1 MTQNHSFLCSVQLY
15 KEKTLLN
22 SVSKI
27 IKYRWSDSNRHGLHP
42 HDFESCASANS
53 ATPAY
58 DICRSHAIASHIIN
72 VILAIKIAVGE
83 SNPVSAVRGR
93 RLNRLTN
100 EPFATLLSY
109 TTFKQNASLFLNF
122 FKKIYFSNFK
132 DFLTAECLSIL
143 CHPTPCVNVS
153 YIKCI

>member
-1 MTQNHSFLCSVQLY
+1 MILSHVRLPIPPHRH
-15 KEKTLLN
+15 
-22 SVSKI
+22 I
-27 IKYRWSDSNRHGLHP
+27 IYATVMQLHP
-42 HDFESCASANS
+42 
-53 ATPAY
+53 T
-58 DICRSHAIASHIIN
+58 IIN
-72 VILAIKIAVGE
+72 VD
-83 SNPVSAVRGR
+83 SAVRGR

-153 YIKCI
+153 YIKYI